1 MNIWKHVMGVGC
13 ALLMLSAARAA
24 HAQRPEPADNP
35 TRSAASTLGYAGVEA
50 FEAGDFAGA
59 SERLEQAYAL
69 LKVPSL
75 GLWSARALEKLGRL
89 VRASERYAEVTSLHV
104 SSGDVAIQKRAQR
117 DAARELA
124 GLRPRIAHLVIA
136 ISGAPS
142 AEVAVS
148 VDEIALTHA
157 QRSAKVALDPGRH
170 VIEGRMG
177 THIARS
183 EIRLAEGQH
192 ASVELRFAGTLL
204 APDGTGAAHAQAGGD
219 PWRTVGWVAIG
230 VGAASLTAGAVLGVS
245 LLQDRDHFDSS
256 DACDLDRNQ
265 CWLEERER
273 AESYNTKR
281 VLSSIGLIA
290 GGALAATGAYLV
302 FFRSEPEDNAAHV
315 ALHVAP
321 DSVVVQ
327 GRF

>member
-1 MNIWKHVMGVGC
+1 MGVGC
-13 ALLMLSAARAA
+13 ALLLLSAARAA
-24 HAQRPEPADNP
+24 HAEPPDKA

-89 VRASERYAEVTSLHV
+89 VRASERYAEVTSLQV

-124 GLRPRIAHLVIA
+124 SLRPRIAQLVIA
-136 ISGAPS
+136 IAGAHG

-148 VDEIALTHA
+148 VDGVALTHA
-157 QRSAKVALDPGRH
+157 QRSASVALDPGRH
-170 VIEGRMG
+170 VIEGRKG
-177 THIARS
+177 THRARS
-183 EIRLAEGQH
+183 EITLAEGQH
-192 ASVELRFAGTLL
+192 ASVELRFAGAQL
-204 APDGTGAAHAQAGGD
+204 APSGPGAAHAEAGDD

-245 LLQDRDHFDSS
+245 ALQDRDHFASS
-256 DACDLDRNQ
+256 EACDLDRNQ
-265 CWLEERER
+265 CWLGERER

-290 GGALAATGAYLV
+290 GGVLAATGTYLV

-315 ALHVAP
+315 AVHVAP

-327 GRF
+327 RRF